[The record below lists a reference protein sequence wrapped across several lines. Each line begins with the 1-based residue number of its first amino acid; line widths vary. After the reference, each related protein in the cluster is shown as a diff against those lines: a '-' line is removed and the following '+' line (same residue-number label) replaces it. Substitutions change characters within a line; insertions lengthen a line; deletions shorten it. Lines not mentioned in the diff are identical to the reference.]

1 MVATHPR
8 FYSRGET
15 IFELVHYLP
24 LLELKPRSVFHA
36 KPVRRTAA
44 HELLAWGKLFPGG
57 AKDTVQLLKLSVE
70 YGLERVLAVKEALP
84 AGITPTIDLVRHELK
99 PHVPV
104 ELTPPK
110 TSRSVPLI

>member
-1 MVATHPR
+1 L
-8 FYSRGET
+8 GQ
-15 IFELVHYLP
+15 
-24 LLELKPRSVFHA
+24 
-36 KPVRRTAA
+36 
-44 HELLAWGKLFPGG
+44 LFPGG

-104 ELTPPK
+104 ELDTAKDIPVSTIDLADYDRKYLAVAP
-110 TSRSVPLI
+110 